1 MEECAMSAKQRNQ
14 GSESAALRPR
24 LKHPVIDSD
33 GHWVEFGPDLMDYLK
48 EVGGTRAAE
57 GFRNRPYEGWHLT
70 VPLKERRER
79 RLDQPVWWGVP
90 TRNTLDR
97 ATAMLPKLLY
107 QRMGD
112 MGMDFA
118 VLYPTAALRIPFIAD
133 EETRKATCHAF
144 NRYSAEQFREF
155 SDRLTPVAMIP
166 MYTPEEAIVE
176 LEYAVKTLGLKVAM
190 MPSLLRRPIRA
201 AVGPG
206 GEPNPYAQWLDM
218 LALDSEYDYDP
229 VWAKCQELGI
239 VPTFHTV
246 SKGVGTRISPSNAVY
261 NHIGHFGVAGEAIC
275 KALFLGGV
283 TRRFPKL
290 KFAFLEGGVGW
301 ACGLYSDLIG
311 HWKKRNPKALEDIDP
326 ANLNR
331 EMLAHLFQRYGGK
344 ALADKLERW
353 KLEGESYSPR
363 TADPN
368 ASLDDFEAC
377 AIERAEQIRDLFIP
391 NFYFGCEADDAAN
404 AWAFNTKANPY
415 RARLNAVFG
424 SDIGH
429 FDVPD
434 MTKVLTEAWELVDE
448 ELISETDFRD
458 FVFANPVRLW
468 AGNNP
473 DFFKGTVVEQAARA
487 VLAEG

>member
-1 MEECAMSAKQRNQ
+1 MSTKQ
-14 GSESAALRPR
+14 GFESAALRAR

-48 EVGGTRAAE
+48 EVGGSRAAD
-57 GFRNRPYEGWHLT
+57 GFKNRPYEGWHLT

-79 RLDQPVWWGVP
+79 RLDQPIWWGVP

-107 QRMGD
+107 QRMD
-112 MGMDFA
+112 ELGMDFA

-133 EETRKATCHAF
+133 EETRKATCRAF

-155 SDRLTPVAMIP
+155 RDRLTPVAMIP

-201 AVGPG
+201 AAGPG

-218 LALDSEYDYDP
+218 LALDSEHDYDP
-229 VWAKCQELGI
+229 VWTKCLELGI
-239 VPTFHTV
+239 APTFHTV

-301 ACGLYSDLIG
+301 AWGLYRDLIG

-331 EMLAHLFQRYGGK
+331 DMLTHLFQSYGGK

-353 KLEGESYSPR
+353 KPEGEAYSPR
-363 TADPN
+363 TADPD

-391 NFYFGCEADDAAN
+391 NFYFGCEADDPAN
-404 AWAFNTKANPY
+404 ASAFNIRANPY
-415 RARLNAVFG
+415 GARLNAIFG

-429 FDVPD
+429 FDVLD

-448 ELISETDFRD
+448 ELISESDFRD

-468 AGNNP
+468 AANNP
-473 DFFKGTVVEQAARA
+473 DFFNGTVVEQQARTLLAAS
-487 VLAEG
+487 

>member
-1 MEECAMSAKQRNQ
+1 MSTNQ
-14 GSESAALRPR
+14 GSESAALRAR

-48 EVGGTRAAE
+48 EVGGSRAAE

-79 RLDQPVWWGVP
+79 RLDQPIWWGVP

-97 ATAMLPKLLY
+97 ATSMLPKLLY
-107 QRMGD
+107 QRMSD

-133 EETRKATCHAF
+133 EETRKATCRAF
-144 NRYSAEQFREF
+144 NRYSADQFREF

-206 GEPNPYAQWLDM
+206 GEPNPYAFWLDM

-229 VWAKCQELGI
+229 VWAKCQELG
-239 VPTFHTV
+239 VAPTFHTV

-331 EMLAHLFQRYGGK
+331 EMMAHLFQRYGGK

-353 KLEGESYSPR
+353 KLEGEAYSPR
-363 TADPN
+363 TADPT

-404 AWAFNTKANPY
+404 AWAFNAKANPY

-434 MTKVLTEAWELVDE
+434 MTRVLTEAWELVDE
-448 ELISETDFRD
+448 ELISEADFRD
-458 FVFANPVRLW
+458 FVFTNPVRLW

-473 DFFKGTVVEQAARA
+473 DFFKGTVVEQEARA
-487 VLAEG
+487 VLAAG

>member
-1 MEECAMSAKQRNQ
+1 
-14 GSESAALRPR
+14 
-24 LKHPVIDSD
+24 
-33 GHWVEFGPDLMDYLK
+33 
-48 EVGGTRAAE
+48 
-57 GFRNRPYEGWHLT
+57 
-70 VPLKERRER
+70 
-79 RLDQPVWWGVP
+79 
-90 TRNTLDR
+90 
-97 ATAMLPKLLY
+97 
-107 QRMGD
+107 
-112 MGMDFA
+112 
-118 VLYPTAALRIPFIAD
+118 
-133 EETRKATCHAF
+133 
-144 NRYSAEQFREF
+144 
-155 SDRLTPVAMIP
+155 
-166 MYTPEEAIVE
+166 
-176 LEYAVKTLGLKVAM
+176 
-190 MPSLLRRPIRA
+190 
-201 AVGPG
+201 
-206 GEPNPYAQWLDM
+206 M

-229 VWAKCQELGI
+229 VWAKCQELGV

-331 EMLAHLFQRYGGK
+331 EALAQLFLRYGGK
-344 ALADKLERW
+344 LLADKLERW
-353 KLEGESYSPR
+353 KPEGEAYSPR

-377 AIERAEQIRDLFIP
+377 AIERPEQIRDLFIP

-404 AWAFNTKANPY
+404 AWAFNTKGNPY
-415 RARLNAVFG
+415 HARLNAVFG

-434 MTKVLTEAWELVDE
+434 MTDVLTEAWELVEE
-448 ELISETDFRD
+448 ELVSEADFRD

-473 DFFKGTVVEQAARA
+473 NFFKGTVVEQAARA

>member
-1 MEECAMSAKQRNQ
+1 MSTNQ
-14 GSESAALRPR
+14 GSKSAARRAR
-24 LKHPVIDSD
+24 LSHPVIDSD

-48 EVGGTRAAE
+48 EVGGSRAAD
-57 GFRNRPYEGWHLT
+57 GFKNRPYEGWHLT

-79 RLDQPVWWGVP
+79 RLDQPIWWGVP
-90 TRNTLDR
+90 TKNTLDR
-97 ATAMLPKLLY
+97 ATAMLPKLQY
-107 QRMGD
+107 QRMGEL
-112 MGMDFA
+112 GMDFA
-118 VLYPTAALRIPFIAD
+118 VLYPTAALRVPFIAD
-133 EETRKATCHAF
+133 EETRKATCRAF
-144 NRYSAEQFREF
+144 NRYSAEHFREF
-155 SDRLTPVAMIP
+155 GDRLTPVATIP
-166 MYTPEEAIVE
+166 MYTPDEAIVE
-176 LEYAVKTLGLKVAM
+176 LEYAVRELQLKVVM

-201 AVGPG
+201 ASGPG

-229 VWAKCQELGI
+229 VWAKCQELG
-239 VPTFHTV
+239 VAPTFHTV

-261 NHIGHFGVAGEAIC
+261 NHIGHFGVAGEAVC

-311 HWKKRNPKALEDIDP
+311 HWKKRNPKALDDIDP

-331 EMLAHLFQRYGGK
+331 EALAQLFLQYGGK

-353 KLEGESYSPR
+353 KPEGEAYSPR
-363 TADPN
+363 TADPA

-377 AIERAEQIRDLFIP
+377 AIDSAEQIRDLFIP

-415 RARLNAVFG
+415 RARLNAIFG

-434 MTKVLTEAWELVDE
+434 MTEVLTEAWELVE
-448 ELISETDFRD
+448 HELINEADFRD

-473 DFFKGTVVEQAARA
+473 DFFKGTVVEQAAQA
-487 VLAEG
+487 VLAES

>member
-1 MEECAMSAKQRNQ
+1 
-14 GSESAALRPR
+14 L
-24 LKHPVIDSD
+24 
-33 GHWVEFGPDLMDYLK
+33 
-48 EVGGTRAAE
+48 
-57 GFRNRPYEGWHLT
+57 GWIS
-70 VPLKERRER
+70 R
-79 RLDQPVWWGVP
+79 
-90 TRNTLDR
+90 
-97 ATAMLPKLLY
+97 
-107 QRMGD
+107 
-112 MGMDFA
+112 
-118 VLYPTAALRIPFIAD
+118 LYPTAALRIPFIAD
-133 EETRKATCHAF
+133 EETRKATCRAF

-155 SDRLTPVAMIP
+155 ADRLTPVAMIP
-166 MYTPEEAIVE
+166 MYTPDEAIVE
-176 LEYAVKTLGLKVAM
+176 LEYAVRTLGLKVAM

-201 AVGPG
+201 AIDPG

-229 VWAKCQELGI
+229 VWAKCQELG
-239 VPTFHTV
+239 VAPTFHTV

-331 EMLAHLFQRYGGK
+331 EALAQLFLRYGGK
-344 ALADKLERW
+344 LLADKLERW
-353 KLEGESYSPR
+353 KPEGEAYSPR

-377 AIERAEQIRDLFIP
+377 AIERAEEIRDLFIP

-415 RARLNAVFG
+415 HARLNAVFG

-434 MTKVLTEAWELVDE
+434 MTDVLTEAWELVEE
-448 ELISETDFRD
+448 ELVSEADFRD

-473 DFFKGTVVEQAARA
+473 NFFKGTVVEQAARA

>member
-1 MEECAMSAKQRNQ
+1 MSTNQ
-14 GSESAALRPR
+14 GSESAALRAR
-24 LKHPVIDSD
+24 LSHPVIDSD

-48 EVGGTRAAE
+48 EVGGSRAAD
-57 GFRNRPYEGWHLT
+57 GFKNRPYEGWHLT

-79 RLDQPVWWGVP
+79 RLDQPIWWGVP
-90 TRNTLDR
+90 TKNTLDR
-97 ATAMLPKLLY
+97 ATAMLPKLMHE
-107 QRMGD
+107 RMGE

-118 VLYPTAALRIPFIAD
+118 VLYPTAALRIPFISD
-133 EETRKATCHAF
+133 EEMRKATCRAF
-144 NRYSAEQFREF
+144 NRFSAEQFREF

-166 MYTPEEAIVE
+166 MYTPAEAIVE

-229 VWAKCQELGI
+229 VWAKCQELGV

-301 ACGLYSDLIG
+301 ACMLYADLIG
-311 HWKKRNPKALEDIDP
+311 HWKKRNLKALEDIDP

-331 EMLAHLFQRYGGK
+331 ELLAQLFLRHGGK

-353 KLEGESYSPR
+353 KPEGEAYSPR
-363 TADPN
+363 TADPA

-404 AWAFNTKANPY
+404 AAAFNTKANPY

-448 ELISETDFRD
+448 HLISEADFRD

-468 AGNNP
+468 AGNHP
-473 DFFKGTVVEQAARA
+473 DFFRGTVVEQEARA
-487 VLAEG
+487 VLAAG

>member
-1 MEECAMSAKQRNQ
+1 MSTKQGFAKQ
-14 GSESAALRPR
+14 GSESAALRAR

-48 EVGGTRAAE
+48 EVGGSRAAE

-90 TRNTLDR
+90 TKNTRDR

-107 QRMGD
+107 QRIDEMGL
-112 MGMDFA
+112 DFA
-118 VLYPTAALRIPFIAD
+118 VLYPTAGLRVPFIAD
-133 EETRKATCHAF
+133 EETRKATCRAF
-144 NRYSAEQFREF
+144 NRYSTEQFREF
-155 SDRLTPVAMIP
+155 SDRLVPAAMIP
-166 MYTPEEAIVE
+166 MYTPAEAIVE
-176 LEYAVKTLGLKVAM
+176 LEYAARTLGLKAAM

-229 VWAKCQELGI
+229 VWAKCQELG
-239 VPTFHTV
+239 VTPTFHTV

-261 NHIGHFGVAGEAIC
+261 NHIGHFGVAAEAIC

-311 HWKKRNPKALEDIDP
+311 HWKKRNPRALEDIDP

-331 EMLAHLFQRYGGK
+331 ELLTHLFQRYGGDT
-344 ALADKLERW
+344 LADKLERW
-353 KLEGESYSPR
+353 KPEGETYSPR
-363 TADPN
+363 TADPG

-404 AWAFNTKANPY
+404 AWAFNTRANPY

-434 MTKVLTEAWELVDE
+434 MTKVLTEAWELVE
-448 ELISETDFRD
+448 HELISETDFRD

-473 DFFKGTVVEQAARA
+473 DFFKGTVVEREARA
-487 VLAEG
+487 VLAHRAEG